1 MSSQQPHEGQYQPHD
16 YPGYQQGYAQN
27 LPTPAKYPPAPYS
40 PQQSAYGMPQP
51 QFRTYGLR
59 GAEPF
64 WYVMGCIAMG
74 GAYFAKLPTKKA
86 ACEILSD
93 LQASG
98 QGAGG
103 YYLNGAE
110 AFWYVLMCIP
120 FGAAYIAKVWAKK
133 ALWEAVGM
141 VQAAGWSAEAMGR
154 ALRGG
159 PANWP

>member
-1 MSSQQPHEGQYQPHD
+1 MSFKQPYDGQYLPQDP
-16 YPGYQQGYAQN
+16 PGYDQN
-27 LPTPAKYPPAPYS
+27 LPAAAQYPPAPYS
-40 PQQSAYGMPQP
+40 PQQPPYGMPQQ

-64 WYVMGCIAMG
+64 WYVMGCIATG

-86 ACEILSD
+86 VCEILSD

-98 QGAGG
+98 QGAGR
-103 YYLNGAE
+103 YCLNGTE

-120 FGAAYIAKVWAKK
+120 FGAGYLAKVWAKK

-141 VQAAGWSAEAMGR
+141 VQAAGWSPEAMGR

-159 PANWP
+159 PANWQ